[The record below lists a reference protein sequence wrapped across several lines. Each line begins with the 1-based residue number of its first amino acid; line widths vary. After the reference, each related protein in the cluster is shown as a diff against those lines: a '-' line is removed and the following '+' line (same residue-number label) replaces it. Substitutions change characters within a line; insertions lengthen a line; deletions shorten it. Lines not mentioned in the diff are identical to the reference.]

1 MAAPEPV
8 PVPVHPEA
16 VPDDPTAL
24 RWVMPAGTLAFVG
37 APAALPGPLQALLD
51 DGTLHGLQVEPDAV
65 RLTIGGSRTW
75 RAEGGRVR
83 EALQLAL
90 AEPGAWLPPGDAD
103 TATIADDVLR
113 MAVEQVI
120 AGDVGDY
127 VRGHGGRIALLS
139 VDAGRVEVSLGGAC
153 SHCPAS
159 DVTLTHRFENAV
171 RARCPEVVEIVAHD
185 EPGAATGRGL
195 LRLLP
200 TRRA

>member
-1 MAAPEPV
+1 MPAPEPDPEPA

-16 VPDDPTAL
+16 VPDDATAL

-37 APAALPGPLQALLD
+37 VPAALPGPLQVLLD
-51 DGTLHGLQVEPDAV
+51 DGTLDGVRVEPDAV
-65 RLTIGGSRTW
+65 RLTIGGARSW

-83 EALQLAL
+83 EALQLGL
-90 AEPGAWLPPGDAD
+90 AEPDAWAAAGEAD
-103 TATIADDVLR
+103 ADDVLR

-139 VDAGRVEVSLGGAC
+139 VSAGRVEVSLGGAC